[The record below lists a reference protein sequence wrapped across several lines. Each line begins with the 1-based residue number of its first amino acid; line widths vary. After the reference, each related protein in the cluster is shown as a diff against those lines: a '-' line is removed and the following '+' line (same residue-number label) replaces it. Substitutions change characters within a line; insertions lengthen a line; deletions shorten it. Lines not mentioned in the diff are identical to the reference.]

1 MPLFLRLDTR
11 AGRCILAGEVT
22 RCWCGRV
29 SALLPRLLFRL
40 KPRGHSAAAPPC
52 LCWAC
57 FTRQLGW
64 PTLDTPLCTGVSSCL
79 STQTGRSVPSVE
91 SVVSLVASAT
101 APSPCAAA
109 RLPGSYGWNS
119 IEHTRLLW
127 RLRAR
132 SARTV
137 GRSQYVSHW
146 RLLVRGTAV
155 GGMPPR
161 PRPRVLGVS
170 LALEICNEK
179 CCVRTCLL
187 LRSSTAP
194 VCVPSPARP
203 P

>member
-1 MPLFLRLDTR
+1 MSVWPGWRTPAAIAIPTETSRSQCSGSRRDT
-11 AGRCILAGEVT
+11 AKGG
-22 RCWCGRV
+22 
-29 SALLPRLLFRL
+29 
-40 KPRGHSAAAPPC
+40 
-52 LCWAC
+52 
-57 FTRQLGW
+57 QQ
-64 PTLDTPLCTGVSSCL
+64 LDTPLRTGVSSCL
-79 STQTGRSVPSVE
+79 STQTERSVPSVE

-137 GRSQYVSHW
+137 GRSQYASHW